1 MHVNLHNSPTVHHVH
16 RCPYHVVMPTMCV
29 CVHRHTYI
37 RAHLTCDEAKFQ
49 MKTNTDQPQEVP
61 SIDHHTYIHSY
72 VYKPVTHASIQPPTK
87 LPRLSHGLKVPP

>member
-1 MHVNLHNSPTVHHVH
+1 MHANLHNSPTVHHVH

-61 SIDHHTYIHSY
+61 SIDHHTYIHMYTNLSSMLPSNHQQNY
-72 VYKPVTHASIQPPTK
+72 PVLAMA
-87 LPRLSHGLKVPP
+87 